1 MTEAQIITKIQALRE
16 VIPQLVGHLYP
27 GILND
32 QIIELNQQLRSLT
45 GKNFSDYS
53 DEEIRD
59 CIAETYVLTNK

>member
-16 VIPQLVGHLYP
+16 VIPQLVEHLYP

-45 GKNFSDYS
+45 DKNFSDYS
-53 DEEIRD
+53 DEEIHD